1 MQSCF
6 VCICFS
12 LWIPAELRSLKLSL
26 LSFEKLAWKGGA
38 PRASS
43 LPQAHEH
50 KLQLIKTASISP
62 GGRGGEMCVLILSVK
77 GGNPGPAD
85 KEMKQVEQISINK
98 SFFVIL
104 ITGSVVAQM
113 KGLAINL

>member
-1 MQSCF
+1 
-6 VCICFS
+6 
-12 LWIPAELRSLKLSL
+12 
-26 LSFEKLAWKGGA
+26 
-38 PRASS
+38 
-43 LPQAHEH
+43 
-50 KLQLIKTASISP
+50 
-62 GGRGGEMCVLILSVK
+62 MCVLILSVK

-85 KEMKQVEQISINK
+85 KEMKQVEQIYINK